1 MTAMGLGATA
11 TVAVSVLF
19 GLWMVL
25 RYLRDAAVNQ
35 TREEGLKRAFDA
47 AFESQRRKLEALGEA
62 VTGTQEKLTQL
73 SNRRQ

>member
-1 MTAMGLGATA
+1 MTVMGLGATVTLA
-11 TVAVSVLF
+11 AASLL

-35 TREEGLKRAFDA
+35 TREEGLKRAMNE
-47 AFESQRRKLEALGEA
+47 AFEGQRRKLEALGEA
-62 VTGTQEKLTQL
+62 VTGTQERLTQL